1 MSNDETT
8 LFAGSS
14 PAMRTIFPSTNG
26 ATTRSLKPR
35 ATRSRPSA
43 TPVRSATASALT
55 TWRRQQPL
63 AERQTCIRLN
73 RRFRSADALTIE
85 PRPIEAA
92 NASLPG
98 SEHRA
103 GIVDPARASLW
114 LLGGGDPLDPISAR
128 DGRDVRPQRPRFRG
142 GRESLPQ
149 ICRHLGFRFLSRRR
163 DLQRDD
169 VASVCARSFAHLPVH
184 SEPMASLAVWLECGS
199 KGEAIDGAFDRRH
212 APRGELRT
220 GVLWQGKKGPR
231 ADLRGRRRPEEF
243 RAETDIR
250 SGLGHFCLVSLIGI
264 YFWDAA
270 RFTRSTMS
278 DSMLVR

>member
-14 PAMRTIFPSTNG
+14 PAMRTTFPSTND

-35 ATRSRPSA
+35 ATKSRPSA

-85 PRPIEAA
+85 PRPIDAA

-103 GIVDPARASLW
+103 GIADPARPSLG
-114 LLGGGDPLDPISAR
+114 LLGGGDTLDPISAR

-142 GRESLPQ
+142 GRERLPQ

-169 VASVCARSFAHLPVH
+169 VAGVCARSFAQLPVH
-184 SEPMASLAVWLECGS
+184 SEPVASLAVWLERGS
-199 KGEAIDGAFDRRH
+199 QRGALY
-212 APRGELRT
+212 GGL
-220 GVLWQGKKGPR
+220 Q
-231 ADLRGRRRPEEF
+231 RRP
-243 RAETDIR
+243 
-250 SGLGHFCLVSLIGI
+250 G
-264 YFWDAA
+264 
-270 RFTRSTMS
+270 
-278 DSMLVR
+278 